1 MTDKFMEILGNR
13 AASLGCKYVK
23 GAMLRDFTTFGTGG
37 RCPML
42 IELSGD
48 RSACELVKLLNEE
61 NVPFFVIGR
70 GSNILAE
77 DGDINIIFLH
87 TGRLMNEIR
96 AEGNRVICE
105 AGASLSSVCLCAR
118 DNGLTGL
125 EFAYGIPAG
134 VGGAVYMN
142 AGAYGG
148 EIKDVIEWAEA
159 VDERGEQVRLTAEE
173 MDMSYRHSIFC
184 GRKNVITKVCF
195 RLAKGDKDK
204 IGEKMTELVSR
215 RREKQPLEYRS
226 AGSTFKRPQG
236 AFAAALIEECGLKG
250 FTVGG
255 AQVSSKH
262 SGFVINTGN
271 ATYADAAAVIDHV
284 REVVRE
290 KTGFDLECEPVIIR
304 SSAGIS

>member
-1 MTDKFMEILGNR
+1 MTDKFMEILGSR
-13 AASLGCKYVK
+13 AAELGCKYVK

-48 RSACELVKLLNEE
+48 RAASELIRLINAEG
-61 NVPFFVIGR
+61 VPYFVIGK

-77 DGDINIIFLH
+77 DGDIDMIFLH
-87 TGRLMNEIR
+87 TGGLMNEVT
-96 AEGNRVICE
+96 AQGERVICE
-105 AGASLSSVCLCAR
+105 AGAALSSVCLCAR

-159 VDERGEQVRLTAEE
+159 VDSNGELFRLTAGE
-173 MDMSYRHSIFC
+173 MDMRYRHSIFS
-184 GRKNVITKVCF
+184 GKRNVITKVCF
-195 RLAKGDKDK
+195 KLQRGDKEK
-204 IGEKMTELVSR
+204 IGQRMSELAQQ

-236 AFAAALIEECGLKG
+236 AFAAALIEQCGLKG
-250 FTVGG
+250 YAVGG
-255 AQVSSKH
+255 AEVSRKH

-271 ATYADAAAVIDHV
+271 AVYADVAAVIDHV
-284 REVVRE
+284 QRVVRE
-290 KTGFDLECEPVIIR
+290 QTGYALECEPEIIR
-304 SSAGIS
+304 AVGS